1 MRTIQKAYPEREIAK
16 KRGEKTYFTGRPCKH
31 GHMSERNTADCSC
44 IECRQVQ
51 RDTYLRE
58 YSRRKIAEKRAAMTD
73 EERAAYLEKGARQQ
87 RQRRL
92 RNPEPIRALER
103 KHGRLKRQRHPERKN
118 AEVRRRQTAKIQRT
132 PPWADL
138 KGIQWFYEDCP
149 EGYEVD
155 HVAPLRGKNV
165 CGLHILSNLQYLPKE
180 ENRLKG
186 CKFNSLEYSK
196 QEVDLWR
203 NKQLVM
209 K

>member
-1 MRTIQKAYPEREIAK
+1 MKTIQKAFPEREIARQ
-16 KRGEKTYFTGRPCKH
+16 RGDKTYFTGRPCKH
-31 GHMSERNTADCSC
+31 GHISDRNTVDSSC
-44 IECRQVQ
+44 VECRQVQ
-51 RDTYLRE
+51 RDLYLRE
-58 YSRRKIAEKRAAMTD
+58 HNRVRIASKRALMD
-73 EERAAYLEKGARQQ
+73 DSQ
-87 RQRRL
+87 RDDYHKKQSIWRRN
-92 RNPEPIRALER
+92 RRMRDPEAVRALER
-103 KHGRLKRQRHPERKN
+103 KHGKLKRQRYPERKN
-118 AEVRRRQTAKIQRT
+118 AATRQRQAAKAQRT

-138 KGIQWFYEDCP
+138 KTIQWFYEDCP

-165 CGLHILSNLQYLPKE
+165 CGLHVLSNLQYLPKE

-203 NKQLVM
+203 NRQLVM

>member
-1 MRTIQKAYPEREIAK
+1 MNTIQKAYPERELARQ
-16 KRGEKTYFTGRPCKH
+16 RGEKTYFTGRPCKH
-31 GHMSERNTADCSC
+31 GHLSVRNTADHSC
-44 IECRQVQ
+44 VACREVQ
-51 RDTYLRE
+51 KNNTRE
-58 YSRRKIAEKRAAMTD
+58 QSRLYSAERRKRLLSEDADGTRAKWNAQT
-73 EERAAYLEKGARQQ
+73 RA
-87 RQRRL
+87 RRL
-92 RNPEPIRALER
+92 RDPEAVRATER
-103 KHGRLKRQRHPERKN
+103 KHSKLKRQRYPERKN
-118 AEVRRRQTAKIQRT
+118 AEVRKRQSAKIQRT

-138 KGIQWFYEDCP
+138 KAIQWFYEDCP

-165 CGLHILSNLQYLPKE
+165 CGLHVLSNLQYLPKE

-203 NKQLVM
+203 NIQLVM